1 MEDDISFIIGR
12 AVSSFDD
19 HLSFDLV
26 SVLFSDLEFQSSRN
40 QNINILEK
48 NFVAAD
54 SGSTRIAFDQ
64 AVMSF
69 GIFFNFVR
77 IQAVGIIDTAGDI
90 GQGNNLQAFIGCA
103 FSSPGTN
110 VAEALDSDGCI
121 FRFDV
126 VAFQQFQRSG
136 DNATAGSGGTAK
148 GAAHANSFTSD
159 NTRFEL
165 AFDDGEFI
173 GHPSH
178 DLSVGVNVRSR
189 NIHLFADNRSNL
201 VDVATGQSFEFAFGE
216 LARINDDAAFAA
228 AVRQTSNCAFRGH
241 PEAQRTPPLPGPST
255 VLLQE
260 R

>member
-1 MEDDISFIIGR
+1 MFHKHEPLWVLRLKAFSQFEGFSNRADSYDVSTYTHGGVVLLSSIVNVCESFDHHLFLSVNNFFFGPEVSVEVLYPFEVGNSYAAAVSENVRNNFDASLMEDDISFIIGR

-110 VAEALDSDGCI
+110 VAEALDSDGC
-121 FRFDV
+121 
-126 VAFQQFQRSG
+126 
-136 DNATAGSGGTAK
+136 
-148 GAAHANSFTSD
+148 
-159 NTRFEL
+159 
-165 AFDDGEFI
+165 
-173 GHPSH
+173 
-178 DLSVGVNVRSR
+178 GVS
-189 NIHLFADNRSNL
+189 
-201 VDVATGQSFEFAFGE
+201 
-216 LARINDDAAFAA
+216 
-228 AVRQTSNCAFRGH
+228 AVPA
-241 PEAQRTPPLPGPST
+241 
-255 VLLQE
+255 
-260 R
+260 